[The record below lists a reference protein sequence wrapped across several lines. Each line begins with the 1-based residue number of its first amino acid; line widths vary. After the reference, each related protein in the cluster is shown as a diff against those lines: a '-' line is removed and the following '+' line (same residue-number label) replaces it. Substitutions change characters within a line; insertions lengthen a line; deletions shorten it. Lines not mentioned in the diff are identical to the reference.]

1 MYSKPSR
8 IEIFELTENKS
19 IVGSYSLLRSLLRCF
34 CLHLYA
40 HNKSHLRLVTYIIHY
55 HPLYNVNV
63 RLSCYLVLTK
73 TNYRD

>member
-19 IVGSYSLLRSLLRCF
+19 IVDSYSLLRSSLRCF

-40 HNKSHLRLVTYIIHY
+40 HNKPHLRLVYYESIHYIIHY
-55 HPLYNVNV
+55 IMLM
-63 RLSCYLVLTK
+63 SDLVVTLF
-73 TNYRD
+73 